1 MTEESLSDIAGWI
14 LHCGFKNPQ
23 LAKSTIHFAAFKGYV
38 TFVKKLLADGVNV
51 DSKDFSNNHETP
63 LMYAAK
69 SGHLE
74 VVKLLIENKADFE
87 YKDAHKRNAL
97 YRACEFG
104 HLEIVKFLMEI
115 GANIHCECTYHN
127 INPLACA
134 SRSGHTKVVE
144 LLLQNGADVN
154 SIEYHKL
161 TPLYRAS
168 ESGHVETAE
177 LLIKNGADINFQDT
191 KTRFTALH
199 IASKKGHY
207 EVVRLLLKHGAEV
220 DCLMEGG
227 WTWTPLLLA
236 INDRLLFMTNEQ
248 TEVVSLLI
256 EYNANQSVKLTDSG
270 DSALELVLDTENK
283 SVLKVML
290 YQNNK

>member
-1 MTEESLSDIAGWI
+1 MA
-14 LHCGFKNPQ
+14 
-23 LAKSTIHFAAFKGYV
+23 
-38 TFVKKLLADGVNV
+38 
-51 DSKDFSNNHETP
+51 
-63 LMYAAK
+63 
-69 SGHLE
+69 
-74 VVKLLIENKADFE
+74 
-87 YKDAHKRNAL
+87 
-97 YRACEFG
+97 EF
-104 HLEIVKFLMEI
+104 
-115 GANIHCECTYHN
+115 
-127 INPLACA
+127 
-134 SRSGHTKVVE
+134 
-144 LLLQNGADVN
+144 LLQNGADVN
-154 SIEYHKL
+154 CLESRKL
-161 TPLYRAS
+161 TPLYGAS
-168 ESGHVETAE
+168 QNGHVETAE

-270 DSALELVLDTENK
+270 NSALELVLDTENK